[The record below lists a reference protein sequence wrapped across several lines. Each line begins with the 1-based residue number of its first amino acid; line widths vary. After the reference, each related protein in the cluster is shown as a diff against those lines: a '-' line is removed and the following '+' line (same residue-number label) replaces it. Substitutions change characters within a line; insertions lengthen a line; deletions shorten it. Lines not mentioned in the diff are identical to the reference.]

1 MNTFSYSAGA
11 GAIII
16 ALIIRLSFLAKIYST
31 KSKSDPI
38 EARSISGLITLLIVM
53 GIMWILLGVLL
64 SLTKD
69 WLESSIWGIIAQL
82 LLILSPLLLFRAKL
96 WWFSHKEQKNE

>member
-1 MNTFSYSAGA
+1 MNTLSYSAGA
-11 GAIII
+11 GAFIV

-31 KSKSDPI
+31 KSKSDAT
-38 EARSISGLITLLIVM
+38 EGRSINGFITLLIVM

-82 LLILSPLLLFRAKL
+82 LLILSPLLLFRAIL
-96 WWFSHKEQKNE
+96 WRFSHKKQKNE